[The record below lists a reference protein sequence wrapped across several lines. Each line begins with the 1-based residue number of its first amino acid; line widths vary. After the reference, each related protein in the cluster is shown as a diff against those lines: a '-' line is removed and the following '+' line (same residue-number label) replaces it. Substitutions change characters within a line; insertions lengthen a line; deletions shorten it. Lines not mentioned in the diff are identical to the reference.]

1 MHILIVEDEKRLAD
15 ALVQILSEKKYMVD
29 AVYDGKDGFSYA
41 QSGIYDVII
50 LDVMLP
56 RMNGFEILTSLR
68 RQKIETPILLLTAK
82 DSIPDKVKGLD
93 LGADDYMTKPFS
105 PEELLA
111 RIRVISR
118 RKGEI
123 ILDEMRHGD
132 LIFTLSSSELSCVS
146 TAKCVRLN
154 YKEAEMIK
162 LFLSKP
168 GVILSKEEII
178 TKVWGYDSDA
188 GDNNVEA
195 YISFLRKK
203 LLFVGSRAEIVSA
216 KKLGYK
222 LEGNEC

>member
-1 MHILIVEDEKRLAD
+1 MRILIVEDEKRLAD
-15 ALVQILSEKKYMVD
+15 ALVQILSEQKYMVD
-29 AVYDGKDGFSYA
+29 AVYDGRDGLSYA
-41 QSGIYDVII
+41 KSGIYDAII

-56 RMNGFEILTSLR
+56 YMNGFEILTSLR
-68 RQKIETPILLLTAK
+68 AEKIETPILMLTAR
-82 DSIPDKVKGLD
+82 DSVPDKVKGLD

-132 LIFTLSSSELSCVS
+132 LIFTLSSSELSCTA
-146 TAKCVRLN
+146 TAKSVRLN
-154 YKEAEMIK
+154 YKEAEMLK

-168 GVILSKEEII
+168 NVIISKEELI
-178 TKVWGYDSDA
+178 TRVWGYDSDA

-203 LLFVGSRAEIVSA
+203 FLFVGSKSEIVSV

-222 LEGNEC
+222 LEGTVC